1 MKKVGI
7 VGGLGPESTIDY
19 YQTIIKKYQDRL
31 NSKEVLP
38 ELFINSI
45 NMYQVFEFISKGNLD
60 GLTNYLVDAIKK
72 LELVGSNFA
81 VISANTPHIVFDE
94 VKVKVNIPLY
104 SIVEETYKKSQ
115 ELNVQTI
122 GLFGTKF
129 TMENDFFQKPFKAN
143 NVKVVV
149 PTEEEQVYLHQKI
162 VAELENGIV
171 NPDTK
176 KQFIALANDMIKR
189 DKIEAL
195 ILGCTE
201 LPMILQDGDLPIPLL
216 NTTDIHIN
224 KIVDTIFSDG
234 E

>member
-81 VISANTPHIVFDE
+81 VISANTPHIVFDV
-94 VKVKVNIPLY
+94 VKEKVNIPLY

>member
-94 VKVKVNIPLY
+94 VKEKVNIPLY